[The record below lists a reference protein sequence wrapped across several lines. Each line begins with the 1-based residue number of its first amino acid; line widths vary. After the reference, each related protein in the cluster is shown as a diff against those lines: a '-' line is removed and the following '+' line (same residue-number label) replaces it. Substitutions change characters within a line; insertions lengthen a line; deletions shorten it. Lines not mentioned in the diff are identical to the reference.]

1 MKKTVIDAMIDSTL
15 IVEGSTIIV
24 GFSGGPD
31 SLCLLHALIQISE
44 PYNLTIIPVHVN
56 HKLRPSADD
65 EAEACCRM
73 CDRWGLE
80 CTVFE
85 ADCKSMAEDL
95 GISLE
100 EAGRYIR
107 YDVFDEVAEDV
118 KSNGTDEDSIFIALA
133 HNADDQSETVLF
145 RLLRGTG
152 VHGLAGMP
160 EVRASDGG
168 YLIIRPI
175 LQVTREEIEKYI
187 KENNLHPNI
196 DESNFETDYTRNKI
210 RNELIPYLE
219 KNYNPNI
226 KQALRRYA
234 EIADVDDGA
243 ITAAAAEAIND
254 CLEANEKDDSLEL
267 DITDLKDTSPAI
279 NRRIVGIILSA
290 LRLETKSNYELVVS
304 LMNLIYSEN
313 PSAIIDLPSG
323 YKAMREYNKIIFT
336 ENTELFESKKAND
349 NLRLLPQ
356 VMKASEYKPNPDQVY
371 AAFDFDEF
379 NKKYP
384 GKVGEIKLRTRQ
396 ECDFIAIKG
405 GSKKIQDFLV
415 DDKVSKTLRDSLLM
429 ACIENEVLWI
439 LPNEAFS
446 SAELQ
451 EKGKFSQDFQ
461 VTEATDRVLF
471 LEISDIL
478 C

>member
-1 MKKTVIDAMIDSTL
+1 MKKPVIDSIIDSNL

-31 SLCLLHALIQISE
+31 SLCLLHALVQLSE
-44 PYNLTIIPVHVN
+44 PYNLTIMPVHVN
-56 HKLRPSADD
+56 HKLRPSAES
-65 EAEACCRM
+65 EAENCVRM

-80 CTVFE
+80 CDVYE
-85 ADCKSMAEDL
+85 ADCKSMANDL

-107 YDVFDEVAEDV
+107 YDVFDEIAEDV
-118 KSNGTDEDSIFIALA
+118 KSKGVDEDSIFIALA

-152 VHGLAGMP
+152 VHGLSGMP
-160 EVRASDGG
+160 EVRASDAGF
-168 YLIIRPI
+168 LIIRPL
-175 LQVTREEIEKYI
+175 LQVTREEIENYI

-196 DESNFETDYTRNKI
+196 DESNFESKYTRNKI

-243 ITAAAAEAIND
+243 ITAAAAEAVND
-254 CLEANEKDDSLEL
+254 CLEANEKDDSLVL
-267 DITDLKDTSPAI
+267 DITNLKDTSPAI

-323 YKAMREYNKIIFT
+323 YKAIREYNKLIFT
-336 ENTELFESKKAND
+336 DNAELFESKKADD
-349 NLRLLPQ
+349 NVRLMPQ
-356 VMKASEYKPNPDQVY
+356 VMMKKEYSPKEDQLY
-371 AAFDFDEF
+371 AAFDFDKF
-379 NKKYP
+379 NKAYP

-396 ECDFIAIKG
+396 ESDFIAIKG

-415 DDKVSKTLRDSLLM
+415 DEKVSKNLRDSLLM

-439 LPNEAFS
+439 LPNEVFS
-446 SAELQ
+446 TSDLQ
-451 EKGKFSQDFQ
+451 EKGKFSHNFQ
-461 VTEATDRVLF
+461 INDTSERVLF
-471 LEISDIL
+471 LEIADIL
-478 C
+478 

>member
-1 MKKTVIDAMIDSTL
+1 MKKPVIDAMIDSTL
-15 IVEGSTIIV
+15 IVEGATIIV

-31 SLCLLHALIQISE
+31 SLCLLHALLQIQE
-44 PYNLTIIPVHVN
+44 PYNLEIVPIHVN

-73 CDRWGLE
+73 CDKWGLE
-80 CTVFE
+80 CTVYE
-85 ADCKSMAEDL
+85 ADCKAMADDL
-95 GISLE
+95 GISTE

-107 YDVFDEVAEDV
+107 YDVFDEVAEDI
-118 KSNGTDEDSIFIALA
+118 KSKGTDEDKIFIALA

-160 EVRASDGG
+160 EVRASDEG
-168 YLIIRPI
+168 YLIIRPL

-187 KENNLHPNI
+187 KDNNLHPNI

-219 KNYNPNI
+219 KNYNPNV

-243 ITAAAAEAIND
+243 ITMAAAEAVND
-254 CLEANEKDDSLEL
+254 CLVDNEEYSALEL
-267 DITDLKDTSPAI
+267 DITNLKDTSPAI

-313 PSAIIDLPSG
+313 PSAVIDLPNG
-323 YKAMREYNKIIFT
+323 YKAMREYNKIYFT

-349 NLRLLPQ
+349 NLRLMPQ
-356 VMKASEYKPNPDQVY
+356 VMMAKEYTPKSDQVY

-396 ECDFIAIKG
+396 EGDFIAIKG

-415 DDKVSKTLRDSLLM
+415 DDKVSKTVRDSILM
-429 ACIENEVLWI
+429 ACIDSEVLWI

-446 SAELQ
+446 SYDLQ
-451 EKGKFSQDFQ
+451 EKGKFSHNFQ
-461 VTEATDRVLF
+461 ITDATDRVLF
-471 LEISDIL
+471 LEIADIL
-478 C
+478 